1 MNLQKLKERLAPS
14 IETWIDAR
22 IDDMIKG
29 NPSLAIPSVYMKR
42 AAHNIVCRNKEEW
55 EEKIDKLSLFVADEN
70 GVVDAES
77 VFDDAMQILKAMEK
91 KPFDIGVLHGTIGD
105 GCISIDMPDGI
116 ISALLFGSNKS
127 IAITTD
133 DIAELKNILIT

>member
-1 MNLQKLKERLAPS
+1 MNIQELKERLIPS

-22 IDDMIKG
+22 VDDMVKG

-42 AAHNIVCRNKEEW
+42 AAHNIVSRNKEKW
-55 EEKIDKLSLFVADEN
+55 ECRIDGLSLFVADED
-70 GVVDAES
+70 GVIDAET
-77 VFDDAMQILKAMEK
+77 VFNDVMQMLKTIEER
-91 KPFDIGVLHGTIGD
+91 PFDIGFLHGTIGD
-105 GCISIDMPDGI
+105 GCISIDMPYGL

-133 DIAELKNILIT
+133 DITELKNILTT

>member
-1 MNLQKLKERLAPS
+1 MNIQELKERLIPS
-14 IETWIDAR
+14 IETWIDVR
-22 IDDMIKG
+22 VDDMVKG

-42 AAHNIVCRNKEEW
+42 AAHNIVCRNKENW
-55 EEKIDKLSLFVADEN
+55 EEKIDKLYLFVADEN

-77 VFDDAMQILKAMEK
+77 VFDDAMQMLKTIEER
-91 KPFDIGVLHGTIGD
+91 PFDIGFLHGTIGN

-133 DIAELKNILIT
+133 DITELKNILTT